1 MALIDVNKL
10 ESYYKD
16 KDSGLRI
23 DTPDGVKAITI
34 SGQPGPSAKSKRHK
48 HNWWPEEKKLEA
60 ATLYVATGNYNR
72 TSKLTKIPEK
82 TIRRWALEDWWM
94 QTIQRVRREESAVT
108 DKKFSTI
115 VDKALDKLQER
126 IEGGDYVYD
135 IRKGVAVP
143 VPMSGRDLAI
153 VTGTIFDKR
162 QLLRGEATKITAG
175 STSEEHLKKLASEF
189 TQFVQDKLA
198 KKAEKVIT
206 GEVVDEQ

>member
-1 MALIDVNKL
+1 MALIDINKL
-10 ESYYKD
+10 DSYYKD

-34 SGQPGPSAKSKRHK
+34 SGQPGVPAKRARHR
-48 HNWWPEEKKLEA
+48 HNWWPEEKKLEV
-60 ATLYVATGNYNR
+60 ATLYVATGNYGR
-72 TSKLTKIPEK
+72 TAQLTKVPEK

-94 QTIQRVRREESAVT
+94 QTTQRVRREESAVT

-126 IEGGDYVYD
+126 IEAGDYIYD
-135 IRKGVAVP
+135 IRKGCAVP

-162 QLLRGEATKITAG
+162 QLLRGEATKITASG
-175 STSEEHLKKLASEF
+175 TSEEHLKKLASEF
-189 TQFVQDKLA
+189 TQFVKDKLE
-198 KKAEKVIT
+198 KREKVINET
-206 GEVVDEQ
+206 IEASE